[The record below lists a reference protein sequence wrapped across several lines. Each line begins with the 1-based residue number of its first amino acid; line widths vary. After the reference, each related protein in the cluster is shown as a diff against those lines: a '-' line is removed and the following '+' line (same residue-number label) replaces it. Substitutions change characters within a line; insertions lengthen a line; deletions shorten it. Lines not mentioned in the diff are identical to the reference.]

1 MKRWLLYSLLLLL
14 AGCSWGKFQVSKQDY
29 QEKVQVLGVLP
40 LLIDTAAHF
49 EYPQKEPLLDLLSR
63 SNIGKHELL
72 VERLRQKKGYF
83 DVRSLSG
90 SPDLLALSLL
100 TGANPP
106 DSDGRPQ
113 GYQFNPQSIA
123 ELAQRNVVDA
133 LLVVVFAGTQI
144 EETRR
149 SRTKFESLTTRY
161 NDIMATAAVIDRNG
175 QVLWKLTG
183 GDAVRAVL
191 LQYADFDEAYYNHT
205 DQVHVKYISLTGI
218 EKTFDEHP
226 QGKEKVRLP
235 KMYDQ
240 LFDRIVSGISPGLL
254 DSLK

>member
-40 LLIDTAAHF
+40 LVIDTAAHF

-63 SNIGKHELL
+63 SSAGKHELL
-72 VERLRQKKGYF
+72 VERLRDKKGYF
-83 DVRSLSG
+83 DVRPLSG

-100 TGANPP
+100 TGANSP
-106 DSDGRPQ
+106 DKNGRPL
-113 GYQFNPQSIA
+113 GYQFNQQSIA

-133 LLVVVFAGTQI
+133 LLVVVFSGAQI
-144 EETRR
+144 TETRR

-161 NDIMATAAVIDRNG
+161 NDVMATATVIDRNG
-175 QVLWKLTG
+175 QVLWELVG

-191 LQYADFDEAYYNHT
+191 LQYADFDEAYYNRT
-205 DQVHVKYISLTGI
+205 DQVHVKNIGLAGI
-218 EKTFDEHP
+218 EKTLDERSE
-226 QGKEKVRLP
+226 EKKKARLP
-235 KMYDQ
+235 RMYDQ
-240 LFDRIVSGISPGLL
+240 LFDRIVSGLSPGLL